1 MNKKSATVIKPSP
14 RLLVCCLPSL
24 SSQLI
29 SRAKAT
35 AGEAAGRGRV
45 AGALANPAAAA
56 AAAAVA
62 AAAGPNALAPS
73 AVDEAETVLECLS
86 SLLPALEEASRMA
99 AKVMKDRALST
110 YFCVY
115 R

>member
-1 MNKKSATVIKPSP
+1 M
-14 RLLVCCLPSL
+14 CCLSSL
-24 SSQLI
+24 SSKLI

-35 AGEAAGRGRV
+35 AGEATGRERV
-45 AGALANPAAAA
+45 AGALANPAA

-86 SLLPALEEASRMA
+86 SLLPALEEASKMA

-110 YFCVY
+110 YFCVD

>member
-1 MNKKSATVIKPSP
+1 MLTRA
-14 RLLVCCLPSL
+14 LEE
-24 SSQLI
+24 LI

-99 AKVMKDRALST
+99 AKLPECSNTHDFDRARQVLLT
-110 YFCVY
+110 FGIGGND